1 MTEPHGEPARPPLT
15 RAPFE
20 TRDFVVLGAAAAAAA
35 MFALVAH
42 FAGMPKLQPLVGLI
56 VIMAVAYSCLDQPRA
71 IDRRTVAWGL
81 IALQILFALIV
92 LKTAIGQQVF
102 KSLAA
107 VINKLLDFA
116 FVGSSFVFGPLGNKD
131 VWPKS

>member
-56 VIMAVAYSCLDQPRA
+56 VILAIAYALFDQPARHRSPHRRLGPDAADRLRA
-71 IDRRTVAWGL
+71 ARPEDDGGTARLPAPRRR
-81 IALQILFALIV
+81 
-92 LKTAIGQQVF
+92 
-102 KSLAA
+102 
-107 VINKLLDFA
+107 
-116 FVGSSFVFGPLGNKD
+116 
-131 VWPKS
+131 